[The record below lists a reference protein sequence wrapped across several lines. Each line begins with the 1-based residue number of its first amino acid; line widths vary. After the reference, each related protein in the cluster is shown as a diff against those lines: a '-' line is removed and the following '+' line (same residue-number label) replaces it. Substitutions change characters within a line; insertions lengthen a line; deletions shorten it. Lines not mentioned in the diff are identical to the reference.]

1 MLKVKHFQ
9 TLTPHCLL
17 SAYKKKTL
25 SDRRHPAL
33 TCLCCQCAQCREHTT
48 HERPCAEVDVT
59 PLRTLLHPAKAHA
72 ATKDQ
77 TGLTLSHHVDKRAP
91 KREKSKVKRN
101 KLKKK
106 TKKKKKK
113 KKPKKLKKKKKKKK
127 NKPSSHMKKRWAVPE
142 TLGCLQRCDP
152 YLIATSGRRV
162 ALFIPPHRSDCM
174 LWLLQSGS
182 AQFWGSACLFG
193 HSPVCSLSR
202 ANWRNPR
209 QNCHCQSC
217 YYHRASSVLDNDN
230 KTHTANAHSALENK
244 TGHTSVRVKNW
255 LGLAYYL
262 KKKKKKY

>member
-1 MLKVKHFQ
+1 
-9 TLTPHCLL
+9 
-17 SAYKKKTL
+17 
-25 SDRRHPAL
+25 
-33 TCLCCQCAQCREHTT
+33 
-48 HERPCAEVDVT
+48 
-59 PLRTLLHPAKAHA
+59 
-72 ATKDQ
+72 
-77 TGLTLSHHVDKRAP
+77 
-91 KREKSKVKRN
+91 
-101 KLKKK
+101 
-106 TKKKKKK
+106 
-113 KKPKKLKKKKKKKK
+113 
-127 NKPSSHMKKRWAVPE
+127 MKKRWAVPE

-262 KKKKKKY
+262 KKKKKILDLNQIHLGHCFKKTDSSHFHPSLCCYDFSNMVQLSQRWMDEETVRKFAVRCSSEGGGVQMPLRRKLFFSEPHLVQRLPPLWWCHGCCQQ